1 MVSCFVD
8 KKVAKIKSDKYIAI
22 IFVEKLCLTKIIFS
36 ICFLRLLQLLQ
47 NSLIMALEIPKIP
60 DLWRWGYEKMPIYG
74 VGDILKLSHYG
85 VRNPKNTRF
94 MALEIQKNADLWR

>member
-1 MVSCFVD
+1 MVFCFVD
-8 KKVAKIKSDKYIAI
+8 KKVAKIKSDKFIAI

-60 DLWRWGYEKMPIYG
+60 DLWRWGYGKMPIYG
-74 VGDILKLSHYG
+74 VRYTFKPLHYG
-85 VRNPKNTRF
+85 VRNLQNTRF

>member
-1 MVSCFVD
+1 MYCFVD
-8 KKVAKIKSDKYIAI
+8 KKVAKIKSDKYITI

-60 DLWRWGYEKMPIYG
+60 DLWRWGYGKMPIYG
-74 VGDILKLSHYG
+74 VGD
-85 VRNPKNTRF
+85 
-94 MALEIQKNADLWR
+94 MENADLWR